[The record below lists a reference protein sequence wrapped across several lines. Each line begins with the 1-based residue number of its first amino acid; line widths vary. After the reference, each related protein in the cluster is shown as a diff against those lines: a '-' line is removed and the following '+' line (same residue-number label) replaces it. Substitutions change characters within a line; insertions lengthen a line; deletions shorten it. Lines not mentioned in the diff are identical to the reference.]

1 MARTDAIV
9 LGAGIVG
16 VSVAL
21 HLVKRGLA
29 VTLIDRGEPGR
40 GTSYGNAGIIE
51 ANTLFPAA
59 FPASVKS
66 LLRIA
71 IKWAP
76 EANYHASFLARVT
89 PWLVAFRRNSA
100 PERLIATMRA
110 MRPLFSRARLIATM
124 RAMRPL
130 FSRALAEHE
139 ALMAEAR
146 AGRYL
151 RHTGWLK
158 LYRSDRGF
166 AGTARERALATE
178 LGLPVRVMDADAA
191 RALEPALAPVFR
203 HAVFWEEAASVT
215 NPLALTRAYTAR
227 FAALGGVTVTGD
239 ARSLHRIGTRW
250 RVDTAQGPID
260 AEAAVVTLGP
270 WTPDLLGPLG
280 INLPLAVKRG
290 YHRHFGARGNARLA
304 RPVLDADNGYCIAPM
319 EQGIRITTG
328 AEFAA
333 RDAAPTPVQLNRVL
347 PAARDLFPL
356 GDAVE
361 DEPWIGARPCFADSR
376 PVIGRAPGQP
386 GLWLAYGHGHSGLT
400 LGPVTG
406 RLIAE
411 MMTGATPFCDP
422 APYGADRFARP

>member
-29 VTLIDRGEPGR
+29 VALVDRGEPGR

-59 FPASVKS
+59 FPSSFAS

-71 IKWAP
+71 LKRAP
-76 EANYHASFLARVT
+76 EANYHMGFLAEVT
-89 PWLVAFRRNSA
+89 PWLLAFRRNST
-100 PERLIATMRA
+100 PERLIATMRV
-110 MRPLFSRARLIATM
+110 MRPLFGRAV
-124 RAMRPL
+124 
-130 FSRALAEHE
+130 AEHE
-139 ALMAEAR
+139 ALMAEAG
-146 AGRYL
+146 AERYL

-158 LYRSDRGF
+158 LYRGDRSF
-166 AGTARERALATE
+166 NATARERVIAAD
-178 LGLPVRVMDADAA
+178 LGLPVRVMDVNAA

-203 HAVFWEEAASVT
+203 HAVFWEQAASVS
-215 NPLALTRAYTAR
+215 NPLAVTRAYAAR
-227 FAALGGVTVTGD
+227 FAALGGVAVTGD
-239 ARSLHRIGTRW
+239 AQSLHRLGACW
-250 RVDTAQGPID
+250 RVETAQGPID

-270 WTPDLLGPLG
+270 WAPDLLAPLG
-280 INLPLAVKRG
+280 ITLPLAVKRG
-290 YHRHFGARGNARLA
+290 YHRHFRPRGNASLM
-304 RPVLDADNGYCIAPM
+304 RPILDADNGYCIAPM
-319 EQGIRITTG
+319 EQGLRITTG

-333 RDAAPTPVQLNRVL
+333 RDAAPTPVQFERVL

-361 DEPWIGARPCFADSR
+361 DKPWLGARPCFADSR
-376 PVIGRAPGQP
+376 PVLGRAPGQN

-422 APYGADRFARP
+422 APYGAERFDIG

>member
-51 ANTLFPAA
+51 GNTLFPAA
-59 FPASVKS
+59 FPASLKS
-66 LLRIA
+66 LIRIA
-71 IKWAP
+71 LKRAP
-76 EANYHASFLARVT
+76 EANYHASFLARIT
-89 PWLVAFRRNSA
+89 PWLLAFRHNSA
-100 PERLIATMRA
+100 PKRLIT
-110 MRPLFSRARLIATM
+110 TM

-139 ALMAEAR
+139 TLIAEAR

-158 LYRSDRGF
+158 LYRGDRGF
-166 AGTARERALATE
+166 AATASERALATE
-178 LGLPVRVMDADAA
+178 LGMPVRVMDMEAA

-215 NPLALTRAYTAR
+215 NPLALTRAYAAR

-239 ARSLHRIGTRW
+239 ARSLHRLGTRW

-270 WTPDLLGPLG
+270 WAPDLLRQLG
-280 INLPLAVKRG
+280 IYLPLAVKRG
-290 YHRHFGARGNARLA
+290 YHRHFSARGNASLA

-347 PAARDLFPL
+347 PAARDLFPI
-356 GDAVE
+356 GEAVE

-376 PVIGRAPGQP
+376 PVIGRAPGHP
-386 GLWLAYGHGHSGLT
+386 GLWLAYGHAHWGLT

-411 MMTGATPFCDP
+411 MITGATLFCDP
-422 APYGADRFARP
+422 TPYGAERFATSS

>member
-29 VTLIDRGEPGR
+29 VALIDRSEPGG
-40 GTSYGNAGIIE
+40 GTSYGNTGIIE
-51 ANTLFPAA
+51 GNTLFPAA
-59 FPASVKS
+59 FPASLKS
-66 LLRIA
+66 VIRIA
-71 IKWAP
+71 LKRAP
-76 EANYHASFLARVT
+76 EANYHLGFLARVT
-89 PWLVAFRRNSA
+89 PWLLAFRRNSA
-100 PERLIATMRA
+100 PEHLIATMRA
-110 MRPLFSRARLIATM
+110 MRPLFC
-124 RAMRPL
+124 
-130 FSRALAEHE
+130 RALAEHE
-139 ALMAEAR
+139 ALVAEAG

-178 LGLPVRVMDADAA
+178 LGLPVRVMDVDAA

-203 HAVFWEEAASVT
+203 HAVFWEEAASVS
-215 NPLALTRAYTAR
+215 NPLAVTRAYAAR

-239 ARSLHRIGTRW
+239 ARSLHRLGARW
-250 RVDTAQGPID
+250 RVETAQGPID
-260 AEAAVVTLGP
+260 ADSAVVALGP
-270 WTPDLLGPLG
+270 WAPDLLGPLG
-280 INLPLAVKRG
+280 IDLPLAVKRG
-290 YHRHFGARGNARLA
+290 YHGHFGPRGNASLA

-319 EQGIRITTG
+319 DQGIRITTG

-333 RDAAPTPVQLNRVL
+333 RDAAPTPVQLDRVL
-347 PAARDLFPL
+347 PAARGLFPL

-361 DEPWIGARPCFADSR
+361 EKAWMGARPCFADSR
-376 PVIGRAPGQP
+376 PVIGRAPGRP

-422 APYGADRFARP
+422 TPYAAERFGKA